1 MKNRCLL
8 TCSLLAGFALAIG
21 SCSKTQDQRQTV
33 TLATTTS
40 TRDSGLLD
48 VLVPLFE
55 KQTGIEVKVL
65 AVGTGQA
72 LAIGRRGDADV
83 LLTHAPDAEKQ
94 FVEEGHG
101 ERRLPVMQNDFVVV
115 GPTSVPAELTHQT
128 SIADLLRYIARSETR
143 FVSRGDDSGT
153 HLKELQ
159 LWKDAQVDP
168 HGDWYIQAGAG
179 MAAALR
185 LASEKQACTLADRGT
200 YLALREQ
207 LDLIILFEGDPL
219 LRNPYAVIVVSA
231 AKHPHVNLTAAR
243 RFSEF
248 LLSRRIQRIIGE
260 FGVKS
265 FGQRLFFPLLDNT
278 TDSSMRVRSTHSA

>member
-1 MKNRCLL
+1 MKNRCLT
-8 TCSLLAGFALAIG
+8 TCLLLAGFALAIG

-55 KQTGIEVKVL
+55 KQTGFKVKVL

-83 LLTHAPDAEKQ
+83 LLTHAPDAERQ
-94 FVEEGHG
+94 FVEEGNG

-168 HGDWYIQAGAG
+168 HGDWYVQAGAG

-185 LASEKQACTLADRGT
+185 LANEKQACTLSDRGT
-200 YLALREQ
+200 YLALRER

-260 FGVKS
+260 FGIES
-265 FGQRLFFPLLDNT
+265 FGQPLFFPLLDNT
-278 TDSSMRVRSTHSA
+278 TDSIP